1 MVVSSDKFPGQIS
14 RTDQETNPGL
24 PGQTV
29 DRVEKFRGA
38 FPGQISRT
46 NPIDRI
52 RRDGSGVPDMGDPG
66 LKTSRTSPSM
76 MSVNRLSVAGDVSR
90 TARTRAVERVGESGE
105 IFPDM
110 NCRNDDGFLG

>member
-1 MVVSSDKFPGQIS
+1 MPDSP
-14 RTDQETNPGL
+14 
-24 PGQTV
+24 
-29 DRVEKFRGA
+29 DRRLIGSKNSGGA

-90 TARTRAVERVGESGE
+90 TARARAVERVGESGN

-110 NCRNDDGFLG
+110 NCRNDGGFPGQFSRTDQETNAG